1 MTKSKK
7 ILIADD
13 QLLNIL
19 VLEELCKNLG
29 HDAVKARNGRE
40 AVELAR
46 TERPDCILMDVVMP
60 ELVLKQP
67 SS

>member
-1 MTKSKK
+1 MAKSKK

-19 VLEELCKNLG
+19 VLEELCKGLG
-29 HDAVKARNGRE
+29 HEIVKARNGHE

-60 ELVLKQP
+60 
-67 SS
+67 